1 MSFQQGLSG
10 LNVASKALDIISN
23 NVANTNTVGFKSGS
37 AVFADVY
44 AASLTG
50 SVSGK
55 QVGVGS
61 TLGAVR
67 QSFTQGNLTT
77 TNNPLDLAI
86 NGDGFFIVGRSD
98 GPDVYS
104 RNGQFEL
111 DKDGFIITST
121 GEKLKGFQS
130 PAGSGQL
137 PTPVGGLKELQ
148 IPIIGSLPQATSRV
162 DIGGNLDA
170 NALSPAETFPQLLGP
185 GYTFPSP
192 KTSPDDEAW
201 RDTRTYNYSTSIE
214 AFDSLGKSHELTFYF
229 VKKTPSAAPP
239 PAAPGTLID
248 LNAWQVFTSV
258 DGQYPLGIDPAT
270 GNPNPPVPGSPVIWD
285 LEFDEK
291 GVLKTPVAGPSATN
305 LLQVP
310 AEYAPDAEP
319 IRFYVD
325 FTDMRQI
332 GGSYLVSELTQNGF
346 TGGELAGLS
355 VGRDGVITG
364 RYTNG
369 ETVALAQLAIQT
381 FRNPNALNSIGNN
394 YWEATLESG
403 LTAPIRPGEGVGG
416 VISAGMVEDANVELT
431 QELVQ
436 LIIQQRNYQANA
448 QSIRAQDQILQ
459 TLVNL
464 R

>member
-10 LNVASKALDIISN
+10 LNVSAKALDIISN
-23 NVANTNTVGFKSGS
+23 NVANTNTVGFKSGG

-55 QVGVGS
+55 QTGAGS

-67 QSFTQGNLTT
+67 QTFTQGNLTT

-98 GPDVYS
+98 GPNVYT
-104 RNGQFEL
+104 RNGQYEL
-111 DKDGFIITST
+111 DRDGFIITST
-121 GEKLKGFQS
+121 GEKLLGFQS
-130 PAGSGQL
+130 PAAAGQL
-137 PTPVGGLKELQ
+137 PSPVGGLKEIQ
-148 IPIIGSLPQATSRV
+148 VPIIGSLPQATGRV

-170 NALSPAETFPQLLGP
+170 NALSPAEAFPTLLGED
-185 GYTFPSP
+185 YTFPSP
-192 KTSPDDEAW
+192 LGDPPTEAW

-229 VKKTPSAAPP
+229 VKMKPDAVT
-239 PAAPGTLID
+239 GEGVNT
-248 LNAWQVFTSV
+248 WQVFTSV
-258 DGQYPLGIDPAT
+258 DGNYPLTDDEYVWT
-270 GNPNPPVPGSPVIWD
+270 
-285 LEFDEK
+285 LEFNEK
-291 GVLKTPVAGPSATN
+291 GLLAGEPTGPSASD
-305 LLQVP
+305 LFDIP
-310 AEYAPDAEP
+310 ATYTPDAEQ

-325 FTDMRQI
+325 FGGMRQI
-332 GGSYLVSELTQNGF
+332 GGPYLINELTQDGY
-346 TGGELAGLS
+346 TGGELAGVS

-369 ETVALAQLAIQT
+369 ETVELAQVAIQT

-394 YWEATLESG
+394 FWEATLESG
-403 LTAPIRPGEGVGG
+403 LTAPIKPGEGVGG
-416 VISAGMVEDANVELT
+416 VISSGMVEDANVELT

-436 LIIQQRNYQANA
+436 MIIQQRNYQANA
-448 QSIRAQDQILQ
+448 QSIKAQDQILQ